1 MKFLPVA
8 AAVFA
13 VFTTQQA
20 FAADAKSTIDGFDN
34 ALLDVM
40 KNADKLGYK
49 GRYDRIAPVIVKTYD
64 LPLMARISVGPEW
77 STLTPDQQAKITEAF
92 KSLSIATFASRF
104 DGYGGESFQI
114 TGESPANADD
124 IVDTKMLRPND
135 DAVDLNYRLRKT
147 GDDWKIIDVYLSG
160 TISQLANYR
169 SEFSTTLRS
178 GEKINLDALKGKVVV
193 LDFWGTW
200 CTACRASLPLLR
212 SLAASVDPE
221 KAVIISIDEDDP
233 KEQWEQ
239 FLQSNWSQV
248 YDGDRSM
255 RTAFAVDGFPR
266 YFVLSKDGIISA
278 QFKGWNQDS
287 DAVIKAAISRGLAQ

>member
-13 VFTTQQA
+13 VFAAHQA
-20 FAADAKSTIDGFDN
+20 FAGDAKSTIDGFDN
-34 ALLDVM
+34 ALLDAM

-49 GRYDRIAPVIVKTYD
+49 GRYDKLAPVIVKTYD
-64 LPLMARISVGPEW
+64 LPLMARISVGPAW
-77 STLTPDQQAKITEAF
+77 STLTPDQQDKITEAF

-135 DAVDLNYRLRKT
+135 DAIDLNYRLRKT

-169 SEFSTTLRS
+169 SEFSTTLRTK
-178 GEKINLDALKGKVVV
+178 GADGLIQLINDKVAAL
-193 LDFWGTW
+193 
-200 CTACRASLPLLR
+200 A
-212 SLAASVDPE
+212 
-221 KAVIISIDEDDP
+221 P
-233 KEQWEQ
+233 K
-239 FLQSNWSQV
+239 S
-248 YDGDRSM
+248 
-255 RTAFAVDGFPR
+255 
-266 YFVLSKDGIISA
+266 
-278 QFKGWNQDS
+278 
-287 DAVIKAAISRGLAQ
+287 

>member
-8 AAVFA
+8 VAAFA
-13 VFTTQQA
+13 VLVSQQA
-20 FAADAKSTIDGFDN
+20 FADAKSTIDGFDSV
-34 ALLDVM
+34 LLDVM

-49 GRYDRIAPVIVKTYD
+49 GRYDKLAPVITKTYD

-77 STLTPDQQAKITEAF
+77 STLTPDQQGKIIEAF

-114 TGESPANADD
+114 TGESPANTDD

-169 SEFSTTLRS
+169 SEFSTTLRTK
-178 GEKINLDALKGKVVV
+178 GADGLIQLINDKVAALAPKG
-193 LDFWGTW
+193 
-200 CTACRASLPLLR
+200 
-212 SLAASVDPE
+212 
-221 KAVIISIDEDDP
+221 
-233 KEQWEQ
+233 
-239 FLQSNWSQV
+239 
-248 YDGDRSM
+248 
-255 RTAFAVDGFPR
+255 
-266 YFVLSKDGIISA
+266 
-278 QFKGWNQDS
+278 
-287 DAVIKAAISRGLAQ
+287 

>member
-8 AAVFA
+8 VAVFA
-13 VFTTQQA
+13 MFASQQA
-20 FAADAKSTIDGFDN
+20 FADAKSTIDGFDGV
-34 ALLDVM
+34 LLDVM

-49 GRYDRIAPVIVKTYD
+49 GRYDKLAPVITKTYD

-169 SEFSTTLRS
+169 SEFSTTLRTK
-178 GEKINLDALKGKVVV
+178 GADGLIQLINDKVAALAPKG
-193 LDFWGTW
+193 
-200 CTACRASLPLLR
+200 
-212 SLAASVDPE
+212 
-221 KAVIISIDEDDP
+221 
-233 KEQWEQ
+233 
-239 FLQSNWSQV
+239 
-248 YDGDRSM
+248 
-255 RTAFAVDGFPR
+255 
-266 YFVLSKDGIISA
+266 
-278 QFKGWNQDS
+278 
-287 DAVIKAAISRGLAQ
+287 